1 MINNA
6 LRVAFVC
13 TGAEK
18 AEALKNV
25 LDGPEKGLPASRVKP
40 AYWFVDDSASAKAG
54 YQRTP
59 FDQL

>member
-1 MINNA
+1 M
-6 LRVAFVC
+6 C